1 MSFERSPI
9 LVFWET
15 TRACLLSCRHCRA
28 SAIPEP
34 LPGELTT
41 EEGMRLVEEV
51 RAFGPRSPVLI
62 FTGGDPFM
70 RRDVFALA
78 GLARSLGVPVGFAPS
93 VTPLLTEDAMDRM
106 GELGVKTVSISLDG
120 AGPASHEGVRGV
132 AGHFAKTTETIGRLV
147 ERGFTVQVNTT
158 VMRSNVE
165 ELADVAALVASLG
178 AHIWEVFFLIRVGRG
193 AELGELAPRQN
204 EDVAHFLFDASR
216 YGFIVRTVEGPFFR
230 RVVAWRRALSPEA
243 DPADRLGLGPL
254 YRRLRSRL
262 REKLGEPGAA
272 PRAQSA
278 GTRDGKGILFVAHN
292 GDVYPAGFLPLAL
305 GNVRHR
311 SLVDI
316 YRLHP
321 LLQAIRRADF
331 GGRCGVCEFRDACG
345 GSRARATAVLGD
357 PLGEDPACAYLP
369 LSSPGTGAGEVQAR
383 GEADPWNQSSRRRPP
398 SSAR

>member
-1 MSFERSPI
+1 MNFEHRPI

-28 SAIPEP
+28 SAIPEA
-34 LPGELTT
+34 LPGQLTT
-41 EEGMRLVEEV
+41 EEGMRLVREV
-51 RAFGPRSPVLI
+51 RAFGPPSPVLI

-70 RRDVFALA
+70 RRDVFSLA

-106 GELGVKTVSISLDG
+106 RELGVKTVSISLDG
-120 AGPASHEGVRGV
+120 ARPASHEGVRGV
-132 AGHFAKTTETIGRLV
+132 AGHFQKTTETIGRLV

-158 VMRSNVE
+158 VMRSNAE
-165 ELADVAALVASLG
+165 ELADVAALVAFLG
-178 AHIWEVFFLIRVGRG
+178 ARIWEVFFLIRVGRG
-193 AELGELAPRQN
+193 AELGELTPLQN
-204 EDVAHFLFDASR
+204 EDVAHFLVDASR

-230 RVVAWRRALSPEA
+230 RVVAWRRALAPDV
-243 DPADRLGLGPL
+243 DPAERLGPL
-254 YRRLRSRL
+254 YRHLRSRL
-262 REKLGEPGAA
+262 RERLGEPGAP

-278 GTRDGKGILFVAHN
+278 GTRDGKGVLFVAHN

-331 GGRCGVCEFRDACG
+331 TGRCGVCEFRDACG

-369 LSSPGTGAGEVQAR
+369 PSSPGTGSVQV
-383 GEADPWNQSSRRRPP
+383 RRR
-398 SSAR
+398 SR